1 MVDLIDNPYYIFNKH
16 GGSKVL
22 STIVEVSTIVTN
34 IFLSV
39 GAVITV
45 FQLIQ
50 MKKSNILQSKSLMAD
65 HERRKKQSTLEFYS
79 DIYPYLSEFRT
90 KITDIFGNGYVTP
103 DDVRYIQD
111 KDIQQM
117 IYEYLVIIERFA
129 VGVNSG
135 IYDINVFAKTS
146 GKVVSDMYKKLS
158 PIIENMRITQNYPE
172 MFNDFEKMSKDV
184 LEVREKMYPKLSGE
198 DLVSIKNITF

>member
-1 MVDLIDNPYYIFNKH
+1 MVELIDNPYYIFNKH
-16 GGSKVL
+16 GGSKML

-39 GAVITV
+39 GAVIAV

-103 DDVRYIQD
+103 DDVRYKQD

-129 VGVNSG
+129 VGINSG

-146 GKVVSDMYKKLS
+146 EKVVS
-158 PIIENMRITQNYPE
+158 
-172 MFNDFEKMSKDV
+172 V
-184 LEVREKMYPKLSGE
+184 
-198 DLVSIKNITF
+198 

>member
-1 MVDLIDNPYYIFNKH
+1 ML
-16 GGSKVL
+16 G
-22 STIVEVSTIVTN
+22 TIVQISTIVTN
-34 IFLSV
+34 LFLSAGV
-39 GAVITV
+39 VIAI

-50 MKKSNILQSKSLMAD
+50 MKQSNILQLKNIMAD

-79 DIYPYLSEFRT
+79 NLYPYLSEFRT

-103 DDVRYIQD
+103 DDVRYKQNA
-111 KDIQQM
+111 DIQKM

-158 PIIENMRITQNYPE
+158 PIIEDMRISQNYPE
-172 MFNDFEKMSKDV
+172 MFNDFEKMCKDV
-184 LEVREKMYPKLSGE
+184 EIARDKMYPKLMGE
-198 DLVSIKNITF
+198 DLVSVKKFDYY

>member
-1 MVDLIDNPYYIFNKH
+1 MVKLIGNPYHIFNRH
-16 GGSKVL
+16 GGNTML
-22 STIVEVSTIVTN
+22 SVIVEVSTVVTN
-34 IFLSV
+34 IFLAV
-39 GAVITV
+39 GAVIAV

-50 MKKSNILQSKSLMAD
+50 MKKSDILQSKSLMAD

-90 KITDIFGNGYVTP
+90 KITDIFDNGYVTP
-103 DDVRYIQD
+103 DDVRYTQD

-158 PIIENMRITQNYPE
+158 PIIEYMRITQNYPE

>member
-1 MVDLIDNPYYIFNKH
+1 M
-16 GGSKVL
+16 L
-22 STIVEVSTIVTN
+22 STIVEVSTIITN

>member
-1 MVDLIDNPYYIFNKH
+1 M
-16 GGSKVL
+16 L
-22 STIVEVSTIVTN
+22 STIVDVSTMVTN
-34 IFLSV
+34 IVLSV

-79 DIYPYLSEFRT
+79 DLYPYLSEFRT
-90 KITDIFGNGYVTP
+90 KITDVFGNGYVTP
-103 DDVRYIQD
+103 DDVRYKQNPD
-111 KDIQQM
+111 LQKM

-135 IYDINVFAKTS
+135 IYDINVFARTS

-158 PIIENMRITQNYPE
+158 PIIEDMRIIQNYPE

-184 LEVREKMYPKLSGE
+184 EKVRDKMYPKLSGE
-198 DLVSIKNITF
+198 DLVSIKNIAL

>member
-1 MVDLIDNPYYIFNKH
+1 M
-16 GGSKVL
+16 L

-39 GAVITV
+39 GAVIAV

-103 DDVRYIQD
+103 DDVRYTQD
-111 KDIQQM
+111 KDIQRM

-129 VGVNSG
+129 VGINSG

-184 LEVREKMYPKLSGE
+184 LEAREKMYPKLSGE
-198 DLVSIKNITF
+198 DFVSIKNIIF

>member
-1 MVDLIDNPYYIFNKH
+1 M
-16 GGSKVL
+16 L

>member
-1 MVDLIDNPYYIFNKH
+1 MLD
-16 GGSKVL
+16 
-22 STIVEVSTIVTN
+22 TIAEISTIVTN

-39 GAVITV
+39 GVVIAV

-50 MKKSNILQSKSLMAD
+50 MRKSNVLQAKSLLAD

-79 DIYPYLSEFRT
+79 NIYPYLSEFRT
-90 KITDIFGNGYVTP
+90 KITDTFGNGYVTP
-103 DDVRYIQD
+103 DDVRYKQNTENQ
-111 KDIQQM
+111 KM

-158 PIIENMRITQNYPE
+158 PIIEEMRITQNYPE
-172 MFNDFEKMSKDV
+172 MFNDFEKMSKDIV
-184 LEVREKMYPKLSGE
+184 EVREKMYPKLSGE
-198 DLVSIKNITF
+198 DLVSIKNINF

>member
-1 MVDLIDNPYYIFNKH
+1 M
-16 GGSKVL
+16 L

-135 IYDINVFAKTS
+135 IYDINIFAKTS

>member
-1 MVDLIDNPYYIFNKH
+1 MLN
-16 GGSKVL
+16 
-22 STIVEVSTIVTN
+22 TIVDVSTIITN

-39 GAVITV
+39 GAVIGV

-79 DIYPYLSEFRT
+79 DIYPYLSEFRI
-90 KITDIFGNGYVTP
+90 KITDVFGNGYVTP
-103 DDVRYIQD
+103 DDVRYNQNT
-111 KDIQQM
+111 DIQKM

-129 VGVNSG
+129 VGIYSG
-135 IYDINVFAKTS
+135 IYDINIFAKTS
-146 GKVVSDMYKKLS
+146 GKGVSDMYKKLS
-158 PIIENMRITQNYPE
+158 PIIEDMRITQNYPE

-184 LEVREKMYPKLSGE
+184 IEVREKMYPKLSGE

>member
-22 STIVEVSTIVTN
+22 STIVEVSTIITN

>member
-1 MVDLIDNPYYIFNKH
+1 M
-16 GGSKVL
+16 L
-22 STIVEVSTIVTN
+22 STIVGFSTIVTN
-34 IFLSV
+34 LFLSV
-39 GAVITV
+39 GVLIAV

-50 MKKSNILQSKSLMAD
+50 MKKSNILQSKSLLAD

-79 DIYPYLSEFRT
+79 NIYPYLSEFRT
-90 KITDIFGNGYVTP
+90 KITDVFGNGYVTP
-103 DDVRYIQD
+103 DDVRYKQNA
-111 KDIQQM
+111 DIQKM

-158 PIIENMRITQNYPE
+158 PIIEELRVTQNYPE

-184 LEVREKMYPKLSGE
+184 EKVREKMYPKLLGE